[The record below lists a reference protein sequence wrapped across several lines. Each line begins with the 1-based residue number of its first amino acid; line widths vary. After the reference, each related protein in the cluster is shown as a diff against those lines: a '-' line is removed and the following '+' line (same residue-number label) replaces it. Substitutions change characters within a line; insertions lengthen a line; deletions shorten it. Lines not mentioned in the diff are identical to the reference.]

1 MMITCTKIIA
11 TNRGYKK
18 VTIDFDPKIWQSKE
32 IIHAADMNRIEQG
45 IADGTAGVNELVD
58 LLETY
63 ALKSELTKK
72 VLIDSTDF
80 DVSSI
85 GFAEELDFAMVE
97 TTPAVTYEWFGI
109 TTEGNGFIW
118 RYNNSEKYLMIVYTE
133 GFQIAGANW
142 NNEDTTKPYVTNMIN
157 LNDTV
162 TQGDLTAV
170 QEQITNVSTAL
181 EQHKVSGD
189 HDDRYYTQ
197 DIVDNKI
204 QEIVQSLIW
213 HSSVPTFADLET
225 TYPDP
230 RSGWTV
236 AVDDENTVY
245 RYNGTEWEPLFK
257 VLLNIVTED
266 NDGLM
271 TSEMLAQLIKAT
283 ADILTKAPINHAS
296 ATNEYGLASGGQW
309 GHTALKDNINGSAWG
324 INAGYSAT
332 PKAVYDG
339 LQAAMAYT
347 LEQINEIKTI
357 DNAKQLTDAINMPAN
372 FDPLNDVEW
381 QGENG
386 IVPVI
391 STIGGMTPWDNSAAG
406 FLIKHT
412 NYMCTVWLSRSNISN
427 NNSDYAY
434 RKFYYN
440 STTGD
445 RSWGNWQ
452 TDLTKEIANTLYPPI
467 MHTSPVGQVNP
478 YGTGSAVAQ
487 GHVSLVNVTD
497 SSWGSD
503 QGTAATPLAVRN
515 AKEEAIEASRE
526 YTDSL
531 AHTHIVELDADGNLS
546 YPNSI
551 TDMETNRVDII
562 LFSQDAVTSVQND
575 TIYTVRSSGSG
586 NITRIS
592 AKQWDVIISYWG
604 NSISS
609 STTRLSMFL
618 QGTINLQEDGSL
630 MMTEQAHELLAKMYH
645 ATSSTLYGL
654 GTTALYGHTKV
665 SDAIDGNNRGGGVA
679 ATPKAVYDGMQS
691 SITQS
696 KAYTDEQIEQL
707 VTSHV
712 VTYSNDEVVY
722 PESIR
727 NMDVGNIETIL
738 YTAEA
743 IQKIIP
749 AATVRTSGNGS
760 VTRLSQ
766 TVWNVFITFNTS
778 HLSIP
783 VIVAYEATIA
793 MQEDETMQ
801 VQSSDYKH
809 YARYNHASSNS
820 DFGKATDINFGH
832 VKLTDSLNADYQM
845 ADTIAATPYLVNAKI
860 AAAIEGIEPGG
871 SAKYPNGIV
880 IDDGDTFDPASLGL
894 DDNEMIMVRFTSTGI
909 SSIVSGRKIENFVG
923 ILTKDGN
930 EYEVK
935 GTAVED
941 VNGYQTISLGLYFN
955 SVGDWEVYEPE
966 TNDTIVIEEGP
977 NFPIMTSYEE
987 KTCLL
992 LLSPAA
998 VQKIFGGSYTSAARG
1013 VIRISSGTY
1022 ARCQITY
1029 SGYNDYA
1036 LYSAWFDV
1044 NKETGEINP
1053 ETFRNTQLVDT
1064 ESAREMYAPINH
1076 VDELGM
1082 YGEANEYVYGHVKKL
1097 DYIDTSEETTQDQ
1110 RSAVSAAAVISY
1122 MFEKMVKYARI
1133 QRNGTNAPFSF
1144 STGETLNIEINAA
1157 EYKLETYNSM
1167 VQTVNVAAQSIEW
1180 VEDAKL
1186 IINADTGVI
1195 RTGTYEDVIG
1205 GIELYIIGTCVWARG
1220 GTVQAVYIDGYDL
1233 VENTP
1238 ATINQSMCYMLS
1250 WGVTTP
1256 LVNNENGT
1264 WTLASGSYIA
1274 IDMSTAQRYTIQS
1287 TGVTVLF
1294 DFAEVLY
1301 ILDGQTDI
1309 KVSSVAALPDGAKII
1324 GGMNRQGGQDV
1335 VMINGMLPLVV
1346 TNTTE

>member
-1 MMITCTKIIA
+1 MMITCTKTIA

-45 IADGTAGVNELVD
+45 IADGTTGVNELVD

-97 TTPAVTYEWFGI
+97 TTPGVTYEWFGI

-142 NNEDTTKPYVTNMIN
+142 NNEDTTKPYVTNIIN

-162 TQGDLTAV
+162 TQDDLTAV
-170 QEQITNVSTAL
+170 QEQITNVNTAL

-189 HDDRYYTQ
+189 HDDRYYLQ
-197 DIVDNKI
+197 GEVDNKI

-225 TYPDP
+225 TYPEP
-230 RSGWTV
+230 LTGWTV

-245 RYNGTEWEPLFK
+245 RYDGTEWQPLFK
-257 VLLNIVTED
+257 VLLNVVTED

-271 TSEMLAQLIKAT
+271 TSEMLAQLTKAI

-296 ATNEYGLASGGQW
+296 ATNEYGLASGGRW
-309 GHTALKDNINGSAWG
+309 GHTALRDNINGSAWG

-347 LEQINEIKTI
+347 LEQIGEIKTI

-386 IVPVI
+386 IVPV
-391 STIGGMTPWDNSAAG
+391 TALAGGMTPWNNTIAG

-412 NYMCTVWLSRSNISN
+412 NFMCTLWVSRSSSDS

-440 STTGD
+440 SDTGIGY
-445 RSWGNWQ
+445 WGDWQ
-452 TDLTKEIANTLYPPI
+452 TDLTKEVANKLYPPI
-467 MHTSPVGQVNP
+467 IHTSQVGQVNP

-487 GHVSLVNVTD
+487 GHVSLVNATD

-503 QGTAATPLAVRN
+503 QGTAATPLAVKN
-515 AKEEAIEASRE
+515 AKEEAIEASKE
-526 YTDSL
+526 YTDSF

-546 YPNSI
+546 YPDSI

-586 NITRIS
+586 NITRVS
-592 AKQWDVIISYWG
+592 ATQWDVLISYWG

-609 STTRLSMFL
+609 STTRSPMFL

-679 ATPKAVYDGMQS
+679 ATPKAVYDSMQS

-696 KAYTDEQIEQL
+696 KAYTDE
-707 VTSHV
+707 
-712 VTYSNDEVVY
+712 
-722 PESIR
+722 
-727 NMDVGNIETIL
+727 
-738 YTAEA
+738 
-743 IQKIIP
+743 
-749 AATVRTSGNGS
+749 
-760 VTRLSQ
+760 
-766 TVWNVFITFNTS
+766 
-778 HLSIP
+778 
-783 VIVAYEATIA
+783 
-793 MQEDETMQ
+793 
-801 VQSSDYKH
+801 
-809 YARYNHASSNS
+809 
-820 DFGKATDINFGH
+820 
-832 VKLTDSLNADYQM
+832 
-845 ADTIAATPYLVNAKI
+845 KI
-860 AAAIEGIEPGG
+860 AEIEPGG

-880 IDDGDTFDPASLGL
+880 IDNGETFDPASLGL
-894 DDNEMIMVRFTSTGI
+894 DNNEMIMVRFTSDGI

-935 GTAVED
+935 GTAVEQES
-941 VNGYQTISLGLYFN
+941 GYQTISLGLYFN
-955 SVGDWEVYEPE
+955 SVGDWEVYEPV

-977 NFPIMTSYEE
+977 DFPIMTSYEE

-1144 STGETLNIEINAA
+1144 SAGESLNIEINAA

-1256 LVNNENGT
+1256 LINNENGT

-1335 VMINGMLPLVV
+1335 VMINGMQPLVV

>member
-1 MMITCTKIIA
+1 MMITCTKTIA

-45 IADGTAGVNELVD
+45 IADGTTGVNELVD

-97 TTPAVTYEWFGI
+97 TTPGVTYEWFGI

-142 NNEDTTKPYVTNMIN
+142 NNEDTTKPYVTNIIN

-162 TQGDLTAV
+162 TQDDLTAV
-170 QEQITNVSTAL
+170 QGQITNVSTAI

-197 DIVDNKI
+197 GEVDNKI

-213 HSSVPTFADLET
+213 HSSVPTFSDLET
-225 TYPDP
+225 TYPEP
-230 RSGWTV
+230 LTGWTV

-245 RYNGTEWEPLFK
+245 RYNGTEWQPLFK
-257 VLLNIVTED
+257 VLLNVVTED

-271 TSEMLAQLIKAT
+271 TSEMLAQLTKAI

-296 ATNEYGLASGGQW
+296 ATNEYGLASGSRW
-309 GHTALKDNINGSAWG
+309 GHTALRDNINGSAWG

-347 LEQINEIKTI
+347 LEQIGEIKTI

-391 STIGGMTPWDNSAAG
+391 SAIGGMTPWDNSAVG

-412 NYMCTVWLSRSNISN
+412 NYMCTIWLSRSNTS

-434 RKFYYN
+434 RKFYY
-440 STTGD
+440 SRDTGIG
-445 RSWGNWQ
+445 SWGNWQ
-452 TDLTKEIANTLYPPI
+452 TDLTKEVADLLYPPI
-467 MHTSPVGQVNP
+467 IHTSSVGQINP

-497 SSWGSD
+497 SSLGSD
-503 QGTAATPLAVRN
+503 QGAAATPLAVRN
-515 AKEEAIEASRE
+515 AKEEAIEASKE

-531 AHTHIVELDADGNLS
+531 THTHIVELDAEGNIS

-586 NITRIS
+586 NITRVS
-592 AKQWDVIISYWG
+592 ATQWDVLISYWG

-609 STTRLSMFL
+609 STTRSPMFL
-618 QGTINLQEDGSL
+618 QGTIHLQEDGSL

-696 KAYTDEQIEQL
+696 KAYTDE
-707 VTSHV
+707 
-712 VTYSNDEVVY
+712 
-722 PESIR
+722 
-727 NMDVGNIETIL
+727 
-738 YTAEA
+738 
-743 IQKIIP
+743 
-749 AATVRTSGNGS
+749 
-760 VTRLSQ
+760 
-766 TVWNVFITFNTS
+766 
-778 HLSIP
+778 
-783 VIVAYEATIA
+783 
-793 MQEDETMQ
+793 
-801 VQSSDYKH
+801 
-809 YARYNHASSNS
+809 
-820 DFGKATDINFGH
+820 
-832 VKLTDSLNADYQM
+832 
-845 ADTIAATPYLVNAKI
+845 KI
-860 AAAIEGIEPGG
+860 AEIEPGG

-880 IDDGDTFDPASLGL
+880 IDNGETFDPASLGL
-894 DDNEMIMVRFTSTGI
+894 DDNEMIMVRFTSAGI

-935 GTAVED
+935 GTAAED

-977 NFPIMTSYEE
+977 DFPIMTSYEE

-1044 NKETGEINP
+1044 NKETGVINP

-1110 RSAVSAAAVISY
+1110 RSAVSASAVVSY

-1144 STGETLNIEINAA
+1144 SAGESLNVEINAA

-1256 LVNNENGT
+1256 LINNENGT

-1287 TGVTVLF
+1287 TGITVLF

-1335 VMINGMLPLVV
+1335 VMINGMQPLVV